1 MKHLLPLSLLI
12 LLVLSCE
19 KKTQAP
25 PNFSFHLF
33 MEPQHLDPALS
44 RASSAS
50 YFFFNTLRGL
60 YKIAAD
66 NKPVEEGGRCTWT
79 TERKLECELK
89 DFKWSNGDAITA
101 QDYLRSFHHLV
112 DPKTASP
119 RAHLLKFIQNYREI
133 MIGLKSPSSLG
144 IKAPDSRHLVF
155 NFLKPDKEFIYKLAS
170 SATYPTHK
178 NHSYDKDDFNQFV
191 VNGPYQIKAWISGKE
206 MTLEPNPH
214 YALGHRQRP
223 LLKIYF
229 IDDEMTAF
237 RLYESKKLS
246 FLRRIPSQLIDQLK
260 TRSDFFQ
267 QPMLRFD
274 YYGFGAKLR
283 KSKKLR
289 QALVH
294 AVDYNQLA
302 TLLGALERPG
312 CPSLP
317 KDWFLKQK
325 CYDFNS
331 ERAKKQMDEISP
343 KLKSSVYQLKV
354 SQLGGNDIKKQAE
367 FIQNQWKKHLGLNIQ
382 VQQVEQKVFLNE
394 LRQSPP
400 DIFRKGVG
408 LDLPTCLNALETFGQ
423 DSKQNFLKF
432 KNKNYLS
439 LLAKMRQ
446 LKVQSSAYKKLC
458 QQAMDLLMDDYSLI
472 PLGEMH
478 FTMMAAP
485 EFTGWTM
492 NGLNQL
498 DLSQVHR
505 Q

>member
-1 MKHLLPLSLLI
+1 
-12 LLVLSCE
+12 
-19 KKTQAP
+19 
-25 PNFSFHLF
+25 
-33 MEPQHLDPALS
+33 
-44 RASSAS
+44 
-50 YFFFNTLRGL
+50 
-60 YKIAAD
+60 
-66 NKPVEEGGRCTWT
+66 
-79 TERKLECELK
+79 
-89 DFKWSNGDAITA
+89 
-101 QDYLRSFHHLV
+101 
-112 DPKTASP
+112 
-119 RAHLLKFIQNYREI
+119 
-133 MIGLKSPSSLG
+133 
-144 IKAPDSRHLVF
+144 
-155 NFLKPDKEFIYKLAS
+155 
-170 SATYPTHK
+170 
-178 NHSYDKDDFNQFV
+178 
-191 VNGPYQIKAWISGKE
+191 
-206 MTLEPNPH
+206 
-214 YALGHRQRP
+214 
-223 LLKIYF
+223 
-229 IDDEMTAF
+229 
-237 RLYESKKLS
+237 
-246 FLRRIPSQLIDQLK
+246 
-260 TRSDFFQ
+260 
-267 QPMLRFD
+267 
-274 YYGFGAKLR
+274 
-283 KSKKLR
+283 
-289 QALVH
+289 
-294 AVDYNQLA
+294 
-302 TLLGALERPG
+302 
-312 CPSLP
+312 
-317 KDWFLKQK
+317 
-325 CYDFNS
+325 
-331 ERAKKQMDEISP
+331 MDEISP